1 MGKSQ
6 TPRRKRFT
14 RPVRLMAAADWVKK
28 YKGKHIISSYAK
40 WFGVDK
46 ICAIT
51 ELRILGILIPESLE
65 NQIKE
70 SIKTRTEQKRLI
82 EVQKKDAAMDFNES
96 DEYIGYI
103 VGYTSGGA
111 PYGLTHE
118 EVRRINNDDLEYN
131 VV

>member
-1 MGKSQ
+1 MSK
-6 TPRRKRFT
+6 TPKRKRFT
-14 RPVRLMAAADWVKK
+14 RQVRLMVAADWVKK
-28 YKGKHIISSYAK
+28 YNGKHIISSYAK

-51 ELRILGILIPESLE
+51 ELRVLGILIPESLE

-70 SIKTRTEQKRLI
+70 SIKTRTENKCLVEAR
-82 EVQKKDAAMDFNES
+82 KKDAALDDNES

-103 VGYTSGGA
+103 IGYTSGGA

-118 EVRRINNDDLEYN
+118 EFSRINNDDLEYN
-131 VV
+131 IV